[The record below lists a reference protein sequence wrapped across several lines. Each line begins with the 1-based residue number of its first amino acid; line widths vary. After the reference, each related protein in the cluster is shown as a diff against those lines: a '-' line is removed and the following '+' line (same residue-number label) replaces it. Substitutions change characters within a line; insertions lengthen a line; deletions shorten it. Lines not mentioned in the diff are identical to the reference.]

1 MLDCLGKNVS
11 HVSSHLQHPVF
22 RPGFGQFVQI
32 DLQDESVEALQR
44 HVIEAVDKILL
55 NEQLFHLGGFR
66 FPVRL
71 FQGQKPVPHKPAE
84 RDSAVVHDAASR
96 ILAALFRD
104 FKFEAF
110 PCLKLR
116 HLRLL
121 AENDG
126 KRFNPLFV
134 VGWIEDR
141 PAVVAVPLLAPQ
153 NDPTLL
159 VRFTHFVPQFL
170 WGNKWVSLFYGRN
183 TCEDYWLIV
192 FLALR

>member
-1 MLDCLGKNVS
+1 
-11 HVSSHLQHPVF
+11 
-22 RPGFGQFVQI
+22 
-32 DLQDESVEALQR
+32 
-44 HVIEAVDKILL
+44 
-55 NEQLFHLGGFR
+55 
-66 FPVRL
+66 
-71 FQGQKPVPHKPAE
+71 VPHKPAE

-141 PAVVAVPLLAPQ
+141 PAAVAVPLLATE
-153 NDPTLL
+153 NDPTPL

-170 WGNKWVSLFYGRN
+170 WGNKWVAPFY
-183 TCEDYWLIV
+183 TPSFYAECW
-192 FLALR
+192 